1 METAVEFS
9 YGDLRI
15 DKVAKEFYKS
25 IIEKGSICIR
35 AIAGCRK
42 KEVSFHRLIKNEK
55 YTVEK
60 MIQEA
65 VTNTQSIITN
75 ENHILCIQDSSEL
88 KFDVDR
94 KRVREG
100 LGPLTNSFCKGFF
113 IHPGLLV
120 DANNYAILGISDVIH
135 WTRQEKV
142 IEKDENGKSIRDY
155 GYKKLPIE
163 EKESHRWIKL
173 SENTKSKFSQAK
185 KITIIADRES
195 DIYEEWDRIP
205 SDKVYLLTRASR
217 DRDLSNGLSLYDKLE
232 KLKSSF
238 CYKINLSEITNKRE
252 KRIAQVEVSYS
263 SVEILKPK
271 NCKDKTAKKSITLNA
286 IFVKEVT
293 DDVPEKDRIL
303 WRLLTTH
310 DIDNVENVR
319 QIIVWYSKRWLIEQL
334 FRTLKTQGINIEN
347 SQLERGESLIKLS
360 IAGVITAVK
369 TMQLVQARDG
379 ENDRKINDVFQEED
393 TEILKNLNKNLEG
406 KTKKQKNPHK
416 EKSLAWGSWI
426 IARLGGWMGY
436 SCERPPG
443 PITMKRGLDYFQK
456 IKVGW
461 MLSKDVCIP

>member
-1 METAVEFS
+1 MEAKVEFS
-9 YGDLRI
+9 YGDFRI
-15 DKVAKEFYKS
+15 DKLVKNFYQS

-55 YTVEK
+55 FSIEK
-60 MIQEA
+60 MIQEE
-65 VTNTQSIITN
+65 VIKTQSIITN
-75 ENHILCIQDSSEL
+75 EDHILCIQDSSEL

-100 LGPLTNSFCKGFF
+100 LGPLGRPFCKGFF
-113 IHPGLLV
+113 IHLGLLV
-120 DANNYAILGISDVIH
+120 DAKNYSILGLSDVSYWI
-135 WTRQEKV
+135 RKEEIIV
-142 IEKDENGKSIRDY
+142 KDENGKSVKNNN
-155 GYKKLPIE
+155 YKKLPIE
-163 EKESHRWIKL
+163 EKESYRWIKL
-173 SENTKSKFSQAK
+173 SENTKSNFSHAN

-205 SDKVYLLTRASR
+205 ERNVYLLTRASR
-217 DRDLSNGLSLYDKLE
+217 DRILSNNSSLYDELDKFQP
-232 KLKSSF
+232 SF

-252 KRIAQVEVSYS
+252 KRVAHVEVSYS

-271 NCKDKTAKKSITLNA
+271 NCKDKNAKKNIILNA
-286 IFVKEVT
+286 ILVREVT
-293 DDVPEKDRIL
+293 SGVPEKDRVL

-310 DIDNVENVR
+310 DIKNAMDVC
-319 QIIVWYSKRWLIEQL
+319 QIITWYSKRWLIEQL
-334 FRTLKTQGINIEN
+334 FRTLKTQGINIES
-347 SQLERGESLIKLS
+347 SQLESAESLIKLS
-360 IAGVITAVK
+360 IAGIITAVK

-379 ENDRKINDVFQEED
+379 ENNRKINDVFQKED
-393 TEILKNLNKNLEG
+393 FEILENLNKKLEG
-406 KTKKQKNPHK
+406 KTEKQKNPHK
-416 EKSLAWGSWI
+416 AESLSWGSWI

-443 PITMKRGLDYFQK
+443 PITIKRGLDYFQK